1 MAESS
6 VESSNIAPSSPLSP
20 ESFLC
25 WELPLKPGEKWW
37 GGQVVDGAA
46 MPFDARTQ
54 LHRSL
59 HAAARTGG
67 NQAQP
72 LLISSAGR
80 YVWNEN
86 PFDFEF
92 SQGVL
97 KLSNATS
104 AWQTGTGGTTLS
116 EAFRAAA
123 QHFFPPAGRTPPA
136 IMFAAP
142 QYNTWIE
149 LLYEQGQDKILEYA
163 RAIVANGFP
172 PGVLMIDDNWQEDY
186 GTWEFSARR
195 FSDPKA
201 MIAELHALGFQVML
215 WICPFI
221 SADSATYRNLARERL
236 LLRDARGSREV
247 VWIDTPNDA
256 ALVRWWNG
264 VSAVLDLSNPAARV
278 WFKGR
283 LDRLVNEFGVDG
295 FKFDAGDSSFYVPEH
310 GGEPFTSFA
319 PRTPEQHT
327 MDFAR
332 VGLDFPLNEYRAC
345 WKCAGQPLG
354 QRLRDKDHSWDAL
367 RELIPGVI
375 AQGLMGHP
383 FSCPDLIGGGLAG
396 AFETPSKF
404 DPELVVRSAQV
415 HALMPMMQFSLA
427 PWRTLEASCAKIC
440 LDAAWLHARYGT
452 LIHALA
458 RQSATTGEPIVKP
471 LAWQWPNRAYD
482 DIQDQFML
490 GETILV
496 APVVTKGTRS
506 RTVIFPSGRWLGDDG
521 STVEGP
527 VSREISV
534 PLERLPHFK
543 LQP

>member
-1 MAESS
+1 
-6 VESSNIAPSSPLSP
+6 
-20 ESFLC
+20 
-25 WELPLKPGEKWW
+25 
-37 GGQVVDGAA
+37 
-46 MPFDARTQ
+46 MPFDAHTSFQ
-54 LHRSL
+54 CSL
-59 HAAARTGG
+59 HAAAGTGG

-80 YVWNEN
+80 YVWNEG

-92 SQGVL
+92 SQGLL
-97 KLSNATS
+97 KLSNAT
-104 AWQTGTGGTTLS
+104 APWQTGAGGTTLP

-123 QHFFPPAGRTPPA
+123 RRFFPTTGRTPPA
-136 IMFAAP
+136 IMFTAP

-149 LLYEQGQDKILEYA
+149 LVYDQSQDKILDYA

-201 MIAELHALGFQVML
+201 MTAELHALGFQVML
-215 WICPFI
+215 WVCPFI
-221 SADSATYRNLARERL
+221 SADSATYRDLARNRL

-256 ALVRWWNG
+256 AMLRWWNG
-264 VSAVLDLSNPAARV
+264 VSAALDLSNPAARV
-278 WFKGR
+278 WFKDR

-295 FKFDAGDSSFYVPEH
+295 FKFDAGDSSFYSPEN
-310 GGEPFTSFA
+310 GGEPLASFA
-319 PRTPEQHT
+319 PRTPEEHT
-327 MDFAR
+327 MDFTR

-396 AFETPSKF
+396 AFENPSKF

-458 RQSATTGEPIVKP
+458 RQSATTGEPVVKP
-471 LAWQWPNRAYD
+471 LAWQWPNQSYD
-482 DIQDQFML
+482 NIQDQFML

-496 APVVTKGTRS
+496 APVVTKGARS
-506 RTVIFPSGRWLGDDG
+506 RTVIFPPGRWLGDDG
-521 STVEGP
+521 SSVEGP
-527 VSREISV
+527 VSREISA

-543 LQP
+543 LQS